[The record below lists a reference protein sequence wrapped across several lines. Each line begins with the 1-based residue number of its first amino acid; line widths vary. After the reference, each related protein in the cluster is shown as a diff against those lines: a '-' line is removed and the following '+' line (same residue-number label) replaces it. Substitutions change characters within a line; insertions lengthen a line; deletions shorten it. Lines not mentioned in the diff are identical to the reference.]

1 MKRVLLLGAT
11 SAIAA
16 EIAVLHVARGD
27 RVHLVGRSPDKL
39 AALVARLASPH
50 VTSAV
55 ADFDDL
61 HGNEARIEAA
71 LATLSGLDTAL
82 IAHGALGD
90 QIATE
95 RSFADAE
102 AVLRTNFSSVVSLII
117 PLANH
122 FEAARAGRLGVI
134 TSVAG
139 DRGRPRNYTYGAAK
153 GALGIYLQGVRTR
166 LYPVGVKITTL
177 KLGPVDT
184 PMTVGHAKNALFG
197 KPARVAKDVVA
208 AMDSGTAEAY
218 VPSFWGAIMPIV
230 RHVPEGLVQ
239 RLPFLS
245 GR

>member
-95 RSFADAE
+95 RFFADAE